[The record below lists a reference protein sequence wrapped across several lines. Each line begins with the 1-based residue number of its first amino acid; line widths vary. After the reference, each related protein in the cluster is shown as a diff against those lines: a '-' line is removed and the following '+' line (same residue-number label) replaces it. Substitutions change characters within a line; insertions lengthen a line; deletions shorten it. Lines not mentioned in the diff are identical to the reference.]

1 TLAAAPSPPIAAPS
15 SSSHLSRL
23 PGFPRAAAS
32 SAHLSR
38 PPSHLVRRRCGGELT
53 GDGGGAGFDL
63 QEREREVWLRRVPTG
78 VGLRRRGRAR
88 PGDWSLEF
96 VHCCLFRQAGGA
108 RGKVQAHTTMLLFSI
123 SKDTCR
129 HPGTQATNTTTTW
142 CIRPSPTSFRPCI
155 NSSTALA
162 VEASSSTA
170 VPEMLEMETK

>member
-1 TLAAAPSPPIAAPS
+1 MTAAVLDSIC
-15 SSSHLSRL
+15 R
-23 PGFPRAAAS
+23 
-32 SAHLSR
+32 
-38 PPSHLVRRRCGGELT
+38 
-53 GDGGGAGFDL
+53 
-63 QEREREVWLRRVPTG
+63 REREVWLRRVSAG

-108 RGKVQAHTTMLLFSI
+108 RGKVQAHTTMLLFST

-142 CIRPSPTSFRPCI
+142 CSRPSPTSFRPCI

-170 VPEMLEMETK
+170 VLQGRGRRPATGGRSRPVRRASGRGQVICSNYQFLTICNSETLASLPIRENTPIFLSP